1 MVELDD
7 EMLLDDV
14 LSPKEQNSPAGKS
27 AGSLPEADN
36 LLDELNYTETKPN
49 PDGFFADA
57 DDQVSLPSHLNRIN
71 QLMRVSSP
79 PGTIL
84 TTFDLELLSQSRR
97 QSQAPRRP
105 RTQGFGEEIVRHH
118 PADPQ
123 QDLNWRED
131 VPV

>member
-49 PDGFFADA
+49 PEGFFADA
-57 DDQVSLPSHLNRIN
+57 DDQVSLRSHLNRIN
-71 QLMRVSSP
+71 QIMRVSWP
-79 PGTIL
+79 QRTFI
-84 TTFDLELLSQSRR
+84 TTFDIELLSQSRR
-97 QSQAPRRP
+97 
-105 RTQGFGEEIVRHH
+105 
-118 PADPQ
+118 
-123 QDLNWRED
+123 
-131 VPV
+131 